1 MKFYPDLIFLVSQP
15 EWTADQLVLVEGGAF
30 EANVAA
36 KFLEKNRRKIELIE
50 WLRF

>member
-15 EWTADQLVLVEGGAF
+15 EWTADQLALVEGGAF

-36 KFLEKNRRKIELIE
+36 EFLEKIDEKLN
-50 WLRF
+50 